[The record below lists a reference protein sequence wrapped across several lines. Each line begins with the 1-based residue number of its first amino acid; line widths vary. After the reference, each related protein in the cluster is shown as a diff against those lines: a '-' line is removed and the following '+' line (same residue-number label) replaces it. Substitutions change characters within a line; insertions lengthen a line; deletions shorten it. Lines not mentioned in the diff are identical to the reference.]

1 MERLTFFLRYV
12 EGAIYQL
19 KYLTERYGDELK
31 AEINDLSH
39 ARVLTLDLEETTPP
53 RFSYGGCDVQDGK
66 LRILF
71 VEQNLGTNI
80 DYCLQ
85 ENTLFAAL
93 NAAPSDKPLSFYA
106 RENIRTEYDAK
117 IGEAKQ
123 QIAEQLG
130 KKDDEITLN
139 PNFADVFAKLDAA
152 SKQKG
157 SSLRE
162 DWQKTIGDFVQRY
175 FAALA
180 YQMKYIKVGEDDM
193 VQEGFLEAV
202 STNEFAFRVVDQL
215 KYDSYGEVVI
225 EDGVL
230 YLQCK
235 PDTFGTNIDYSC
247 SKLMDQL

>member
-1 MERLTFFLRYV
+1 M

-19 KYLTERYGDELK
+19 KYLTGRYGDELK
-31 AEINDLSH
+31 TEINDLSH
-39 ARVLTLDLEETTPP
+39 AHVLTLDLEETTPP
-53 RFSYGGCDVQDGK
+53 RFSYGGCDVLDGK

-85 ENTLFAAL
+85 EATLLAAL

-106 RENIRTEYDAK
+106 RENIRMDYDAK
-117 IGEAKQ
+117 IAETKH
-123 QIAEQLG
+123 QIAELLN
-130 KKDDEITLN
+130 KSDDQITLT
-139 PNFADVFAKLDAA
+139 PNFDDVFAKLEAA

-157 SSLRE
+157 SSVRE
-162 DWQKTIGDFVQRY
+162 DWQKVIGDFVQRY

-180 YQMKYIKVGEDDM
+180 YQMKYIKVGEDEL

-202 STNEFAFRVVDQL
+202 STNEFAFRIVDKL
-215 KYDSYGEVVI
+215 SYDSYGECVI

-230 YLQCK
+230 YVQSK
-235 PDTFGTNIDYSC
+235 ADTFGTNIDYC
-247 SKLMDQL
+247 ASKLMEQL